1 MTASVPT
8 ADLRRAYR
16 AGSLSAED
24 LGATWLESFDRWYG
38 EAVASA
44 LLPEPNAVVLAT
56 ATPDGRP
63 SVRTVLLKGYD
74 PRGFV
79 IYTNLLSRKASEAL
93 STGYAALC
101 FSWVPLERQV
111 QVTGAVEQV
120 SAEESDA
127 YFATRPRGSQ
137 LGTWASPQSQVVGTR
152 QQLEAAQ
159 AEAAERFADAQVP
172 RPEHWGGLRVAPDAV
187 ELWQGR
193 EDRVHDRLRH
203 RRTDQG
209 WVVERLAP

>member
-1 MTASVPT
+1 
-8 ADLRRAYR
+8 
-16 AGSLSAED
+16 
-24 LGATWLESFDRWYG
+24 
-38 EAVASA
+38 
-44 LLPEPNAVVLAT
+44 
-56 ATPDGRP
+56 
-63 SVRTVLLKGYD
+63 
-74 PRGFV
+74 
-79 IYTNLLSRKASEAL
+79 
-93 STGYAALC
+93 
-101 FSWVPLERQV
+101 
-111 QVTGAVEQV
+111 VEQV

-137 LGTWASPQSQVVGTR
+137 LGSWASPQSQVVGTR

-159 AEAAERFADAQVP
+159 AEAAERFTDAQVP